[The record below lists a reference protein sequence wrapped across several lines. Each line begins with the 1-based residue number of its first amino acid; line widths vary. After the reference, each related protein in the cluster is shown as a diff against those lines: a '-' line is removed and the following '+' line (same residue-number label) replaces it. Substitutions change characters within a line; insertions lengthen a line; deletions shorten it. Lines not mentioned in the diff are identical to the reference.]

1 MKQPQNELIKS
12 GIVTLV
18 GPPNAGKSTL
28 LNTLLGQKI
37 SIVSAKPQTTRNRIL
52 GILNAPEYQIVLL
65 DTPGLH
71 QSSSQLNQ
79 EMVKVAMETLSEV
92 DIIVFIIDA
101 TAPLPKAGNSP
112 TSYLAKVKADIPAIL
127 LINKIDL
134 IGKKKI
140 LPLIRAYE
148 ALHNFK
154 AIIPIS
160 ALKNNG
166 TDLLISELLQNL
178 PQGPRY
184 YPEDIPTDATER
196 FIVEE
201 TIREK
206 VFLLTS
212 KEVPYSTAVRIER
225 FKEDQ
230 DRRLITI
237 DATILIEKKSQK
249 AIIIGKGGKKI
260 QQIGTSARIDIEK
273 LLDQKVML
281 KLWVKV
287 QKNWTKNPRILKE
300 LGY

>member
-134 IGKKKI
+134 IGKEKI